1 MSEPE
6 DRELVLGAY
15 LSYGTGHHA
24 AAWRHPDAVADG
36 AQNID
41 HYIDIA
47 RTAERG
53 LFDFM
58 FLSDTP
64 SVFNDDRDGYGSR
77 VVVFEPMTLLS
88 ALAMKTTHLGLVA
101 TASTTYKEPYNVAR
115 EFASLDLLSGGRAG
129 WNMVTSSKKDAAHN
143 FGLDE
148 HPEHGDRYRRAAEFF
163 EVVTGLWDSWE
174 DDAFPRDKER
184 GVFYDP
190 ARRHVLGHEGAHF
203 GVRGELN
210 VSRPPQGH
218 PLVVQAGSSEDG
230 KELAARTAEAVFT
243 AQPDMAAAQ
252 AFRTDLRQRLAQYD
266 RVNRDIL
273 VMPGLCPFIGATDE
287 EAREKFEQLQRLIHP
302 GLGVAM
308 LSDLVG
314 GFDLSGY
321 DVDGPLPE
329 LPPSNGNQS
338 RRGLIEKLAA
348 EGLTIRQLYERM
360 TIARG
365 HLVLVGSYRRVART
379 MAQWLRSG
387 AADGFNIMPPQLP
400 GGLAEFVDHVVP
412 ELQKLG
418 VYKEGYREGTLREKL
433 GLRRPPSR
441 YAPAADG
448 APGHVGS
455 SHYGNR

>member
-6 DRELVLGAY
+6 GRELVLGAY

-24 AAWRHPDAVADG
+24 AAWRHPDATADG
-36 AQNID
+36 AQSID
-41 HYIDIA
+41 HYVDIA

-88 ALAMKTTHLGLVA
+88 ALAMRTTHLGLVA

-129 WNMVTSSKKDAAHN
+129 WNMVTSSKSDAAYN
-143 FGLDE
+143 FGLGAHPPHDE
-148 HPEHGDRYRRAAEFF
+148 RYRRAAEFY
-163 EVVTGLWDSWE
+163 EVVTGLWDSWD
-174 DDAFPRDKER
+174 DDALMRDKER

-203 GVRGELN
+203 RVRGELN
-210 VSRPPQGH
+210 ISRPPQGH
-218 PLVVQAGSSEDG
+218 PLMVQAGSSEDG
-230 KELAARTAEAVFT
+230 KDLAARTAEVVFT
-243 AQPDMAAAQ
+243 AQPEAEAGR
-252 AFRTDLRQRLAQYD
+252 AFRQDLKRRLPAYD
-266 RVNRDIL
+266 RPNHDIL
-273 VMPGLCPFIGATDE
+273 VMPGLCPFIGPTDE
-287 EAREKFEQLQRLIHP
+287 AAQEKLEALQRLIHP
-302 GLGVAM
+302 RLGVAM

-314 GFDLSGY
+314 GYDLSGY
-321 DVDGPLPE
+321 DVDGPLPA

-348 EGLTIRQLYERM
+348 EGLTIRGLYERM

-365 HLVLVGSYRRVART
+365 HLVLVGSYRRVAET
-379 MAQWLRSG
+379 MAEWLTSG
-387 AADGFNIMPPQLP
+387 AADGFNIMPPYLP
-400 GGLAEFVDHVVP
+400 GDLTEFVDHVIP
-412 ELQKLG
+412 ELQRIG
-418 VYKEGYREGTLREKL
+418 VYKDGYRTGTLRDKL

-441 YAPAADG
+441 YASP
-448 APGHVGS
+448 PQQGS
-455 SHYGNR
+455 R

>member
-1 MSEPE
+1 MSESH
-6 DRELVLGAY
+6 RRRLVLGAY

-41 HYIDIA
+41 HYVALA

-64 SVFNDDRDGYGSR
+64 SVFNDDREGYGSR

-129 WNMVTSSKKDAAHN
+129 WNMVTSSKSQAAGN

-148 HPEHGDRYRRAAEFF
+148 HPEHGDRYRRATEFF
-163 EVVTGLWDSWE
+163 DVVTGLWDSWD
-174 DDAFPRDKER
+174 DDAFPRDKGR

-190 ARRHVLGHEGAHF
+190 ARRHALGHEGAHF

-218 PLVVQAGSSEDG
+218 PLVVQAGSSQEG
-230 KELAARTAEAVFT
+230 MELAARTAEAVFT
-243 AQPDMAAAQ
+243 AQPDLAAAVE
-252 AFRTDLRQRLAQYD
+252 FRRDLRRRAAAYD
-266 RVNRDIL
+266 RVNRDVL
-273 VMPGLCPFIGATDE
+273 VMPGLCPFTGATDE
-287 EAREKFEQLQRLIHP
+287 EAREKFERLQRLVHP
-302 GLGVAM
+302 RLGVAM

-314 GFDLSGY
+314 GFDLSGH
-321 DVDGPLPE
+321 DVDGPLPP
-329 LPPSNGNQS
+329 LPPSNGNRS
-338 RRGLIEKLAA
+338 RRRLIEKLAA
-348 EGLTIRQLYERM
+348 EGLTIRGLYERL
-360 TIARG
+360 TVARG

-379 MAQWLRSG
+379 MARWLEAG
-387 AADGFNIMPPQLP
+387 AADGFNIMPPHLP
-400 GGLAEFVDHVVP
+400 GGLDEFVDHVVP
-412 ELQKLG
+412 ELQELG
-418 VYKEGYREGTLREKL
+418 VYKDRYAQGTLREKL

-441 YAPAADG
+441 HVPGAPA
-448 APGHVGS
+448 PGQDSPSDHGD
-455 SHYGNR
+455 R

>member
-1 MSEPE
+1 MSTPE
-6 DRELVLGAY
+6 GRTLVLGAY

-36 AQNID
+36 AQNIG
-41 HYIDIA
+41 HYVDLA

-64 SVFNDDRDGYGSR
+64 SVFNDDQGGYGSR

-88 ALAMKTTHLGLVA
+88 ALAMETTHLGLVA

-129 WNMVTSSKKDAAHN
+129 WNLVTSSKSDAAYN
-143 FGLDE
+143 FGLE
-148 HPEHGDRYRRAAEFF
+148 AHPAHPDRYRRAAEFF
-163 EVVTGLWDSWE
+163 EVVTGLWDSWD
-174 DDAFPRDKER
+174 DDALLRDKER

-190 ARRHVLGHEGAHF
+190 AARHVLGHEGAHF
-203 GVRGELN
+203 RVRGELN
-210 VSRPPQGH
+210 ISRPPQGH
-218 PLVVQAGSSEDG
+218 PLMVQAGSSEDG
-230 KELAARTAEAVFT
+230 RELAARTAEVVFT
-243 AQPDMAAAQ
+243 AQPERAAAR
-252 AFRTDLRQRLAQYD
+252 AFSQDLKRRLPAYD
-266 RVNRDIL
+266 RPHDDIL

-287 EAREKFEQLQRLIHP
+287 EAQEKFAELQRLIHP

-314 GFDLSGY
+314 GFDLSEH
-321 DVDGPLPE
+321 DVDGPLPA

-338 RRGLIEKLAA
+338 RRRLIEKLAA

-360 TIARG
+360 TVARG
-365 HLVLVGSYRRVART
+365 HLVVVGSYRRVAET
-379 MAQWLRSG
+379 MAEWLASG
-387 AADGFNIMPPQLP
+387 AADGFNIMPPYLP
-400 GGLAEFVDHVVP
+400 GSLTEFVDHVVP

-418 VYKEGYREGTLREKL
+418 VYKESYRAGTLREKL
-433 GLRRPPSR
+433 GLPRPPSR
-441 YAPAADG
+441 YAAA
-448 APGHVGS
+448 S
-455 SHYGNR
+455 QKGNG